1 MEGCRFGEQ
10 AFGED
15 LAPTREFA
23 MQNWLTE
30 EDDEEVRAA
39 TADRIVFEQRG
50 GGDTGEGEGI
60 EEASG
65 SDIE

>member
-1 MEGCRFGEQ
+1 MRRCELLR
-10 AFGED
+10 
-15 LAPTREFA
+15 R
-23 MQNWLTE
+23 TE
-30 EDDEEVRAA
+30 LFLSRGG
-39 TADRIVFEQRG
+39 G